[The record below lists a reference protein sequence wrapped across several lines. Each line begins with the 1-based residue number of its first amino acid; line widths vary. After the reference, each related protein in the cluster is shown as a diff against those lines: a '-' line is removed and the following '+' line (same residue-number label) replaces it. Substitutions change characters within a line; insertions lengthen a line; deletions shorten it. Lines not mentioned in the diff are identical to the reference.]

1 MNQIAIFILL
11 LFTLSVTPK
20 SAIAAPIVKLK
31 TDYYLIS
38 GGTASEIRNNIDRK
52 TPIRENGTSYDAHTD
67 WFVKWNYWWDHS
79 NGLCT
84 ITKVETKVNI
94 QFILPKLKTSST
106 LPKALRKKWKTY
118 MKALLRHEDG
128 HKNIGIR
135 AANEIES
142 KILNMASRRTCKQLE
157 IDANHIGN
165 KTPRIHRIT
174 ATLG

>member
-20 SAIAAPIVKLK
+20 PAIAVPIVKLK
-31 TDYYLIS
+31 TGYYLIH
-38 GGTASEIRNNIDRK
+38 GETAIEIRNNIDRK

-67 WFVKWNYWWDHS
+67 WFVQWNYWWEQS

-84 ITKVETKVNI
+84 ITKVETRVNI
-94 QFILPKLKTSST
+94 QFILPKMKTSST
-106 LPKALRKKWKTY
+106 LPKLLREKWRTY

-135 AANEIES
+135 AANRP
-142 KILNMASRRTCKQLE
+142 LHKQLSPTNFVKQVIFK
-157 IDANHIGN
+157 IDKLSQHDIS
-165 KTPRIHRIT
+165 PIFC
-174 ATLG
+174 